1 MSHDSLKTKAVS
13 GMVWTAIQKYSTMG
27 ISFVSSI
34 ILARL
39 LTPYDYGCIGML
51 AIFMTIAS
59 TFVDGGFA
67 SALIQKKRPTQDD
80 YSTVF
85 YWNLGISLV
94 MYLVLYFSA
103 PAIARF
109 YNIPLLSSVL
119 RVQGIVLIINAATI
133 IQGNQLRKQFKFKKL
148 AIVSIVTA
156 VTSLA
161 ITIVMAYKGYGVW
174 ALVAQNILGAII
186 PSVIYW
192 VTSKWRPNLVFSSK
206 SFKELFSFG
215 FYMFMTH
222 LVTNISGQIQGLLIG
237 KIYSPSTMGY
247 YSKAH
252 GAEKLASQSVSQIMT
267 QVTYPLYAEVQ
278 DDTERLIAII
288 KRLTS
293 TLAYLTFPIMFI
305 LLLLAE
311 PIFVLLY
318 SDRWLPSVPYFQ
330 ILCIAGLA
338 VCLQAVNMQ
347 AITAVG
353 KSKTMFTWTLIKRIF
368 GMTCIVGGLFL
379 FGMKGLLVGMVI
391 NSWFAYL
398 VNVFLV
404 SKHIGYGF
412 FTQLR
417 DILPI
422 MVLAV
427 TAAAVGYL
435 FTIYSPLSMYGTAV
449 VTFIIYA
456 LIYIGGSML
465 FKMEAF
471 QYSKEL
477 LPMLFSK
484 FKGKKKTV
492 K

>member
-1 MSHDSLKTKAVS
+1 MSKDSLKTKAVS
-13 GMVWTAIQKYSTMG
+13 GMVWTAIQKYSNMG
-27 ISFVSSI
+27 ISFVSGI

-67 SALIQKKRPTQDD
+67 SALIQKKRPTPED

-85 YWNLGISLV
+85 YWNLGVSLV
-94 MYLVLYFSA
+94 MYLVLFLTA
-103 PAIARF
+103 PAIAQF
-109 YNIPLLSSVL
+109 YNIPLLASVL
-119 RVQGIVLIINAATI
+119 RVQGIVLIIQAATI
-133 IQGNQLRKQFKFKKL
+133 IQSNQLRKQFKFKKL
-148 AIVSIVTA
+148 AIVSIVNA
-156 VTSLA
+156 VTTLA
-161 ITIVMAYKGYGVW
+161 ITIVLAYKGFGVW
-174 ALVAQNILGAII
+174 ALVAHNIVSAII

-192 VTSKWRPNLVFSSK
+192 VSSKWRPTLCFSIN

-252 GAEKLASQSVSQIMT
+252 GTEKLASQSVSQIMT
-267 QVTYPLYAEVQ
+267 QVTYPLYAEIQ
-278 DDTERLIAII
+278 DDTERLIVII
-288 KRLTS
+288 NRLTS
-293 TLAYLTFPIMFI
+293 TLAYLTFPLMFI

-353 KSKTMFTWTLIKRIF
+353 KSKTMFTWTIIKRIF
-368 GMTCIVGGLFL
+368 GLTCIVGGLFL
-379 FGMKGLLVGMVI
+379 FDMKGLLVGMVI

-417 DILPI
+417 DISPI
-422 MVLAV
+422 ILLAGI
-427 TAAAVGYL
+427 AAVVGYL
-435 FTIYSPLSMYGTAV
+435 FQMYSPLSMYVNAV
-449 VTFIIYA
+449 ITFIIYV
-456 LIYIGGSML
+456 LIYLGGSVL
-465 FKMEAF
+465 FKLDAF

-477 LPMLFSK
+477 IPMLFSK
-484 FKGKKKTV
+484 FEGKKRL
-492 K
+492 